1 MPRKRWKRVAARGP
15 SAEDAWEGPEAAQAA
30 EGTLGKEAA
39 APRATLLELGDF
51 EGAADE
57 GGEAMPVLA
66 SNDEWTFR
74 KADRLQAAL
83 PDLRGDLD
91 RKTEGEVFDRQ
102 TLMVLHKFLTHG
114 VLRSLDFPVATG
126 KEANVFRG
134 TTPQGGF
141 VAVKIFRVNTSTF
154 KHVLKYIQGDERFQ
168 GVSGD
173 KRSLVHAWTQ
183 KEFRNLV
190 RMAEAGVPV
199 PEPRKALQ
207 NVLVME
213 YLGVKE
219 GPWPSLKDAAIADY
233 GRLWQQLADD
243 YVKAYNTAELVHA
256 DLSEYNVL
264 LEGAGGDEAATRA
277 RIIDVGQAVLKNH
290 PMAHEF
296 LARDLKNLTAFFRRK
311 GVRAEPADIMGRLR
325 HERTTKTEK
334 ALRAKDLDG
343 DLGGE
348 EE

>member
-1 MPRKRWKRVAARGP
+1 MPPDDEPAPMLSV
-15 SAEDAWEGPEAAQAA
+15 EDLDDEGDRDA
-30 EGTLGKEAA
+30 
-39 APRATLLELGDF
+39 ELG
-51 EGAADE
+51 
-57 GGEAMPVLA
+57 MQSLA
-66 SNDEWTFR
+66 SNDEWAFR
-74 KADRLQAAL
+74 KADRLQAML
-83 PDLRGDLD
+83 PDLRGDLN

-114 VLRSLDFPVATG
+114 VLRSLDFPVSTG

-134 TTPQGGF
+134 TTPGGGL

-154 KHVLKYIQGDERFQ
+154 KHVLQYIQGDERFE
-168 GVSGD
+168 GVTGD
-173 KRSLVHAWTQ
+173 KRSLVNAWTQ

-190 RMAEAGVPV
+190 RLSEAGVPV
-199 PEPRKALQ
+199 PEPLKALQ

-219 GPWPSLKDAAIADY
+219 GPWPSLKEARVDDY
-233 GRLWQQLADD
+233 GRLWEQLSDD

-264 LEGAGGDEAATRA
+264 LGGAAGPDDQTRA

-296 LARDLKNLTAFFRRK
+296 LARDLKNLSAFFKRK
-311 GVRAEPADIMGRLR
+311 KVDADPGQVMVRLK

-334 ALRAKDLDG
+334 VRLTKGRG
-343 DLGGE
+343 DE

>member
-1 MPRKRWKRVAARGP
+1 MPPGDDEPEPMLSVEDL
-15 SAEDAWEGPEAAQAA
+15 EDADAGMQS
-30 EGTLGKEAA
+30 
-39 APRATLLELGDF
+39 
-51 EGAADE
+51 
-57 GGEAMPVLA
+57 VA
-66 SNDEWTFR
+66 SNDEWAFR
-74 KADRLQAAL
+74 RADRLQGML
-83 PDLRGDLD
+83 PDHRGDAN

-114 VLRSLDFPVATG
+114 VLRSLDFPVSTG

-134 TTPQGGF
+134 TTPGGGL

-154 KHVLKYIQGDERFQ
+154 KHVLQYIQGDERFE
-168 GVSGD
+168 GITGD

-190 RMAEAGVPV
+190 RLREANVAV
-199 PEPRKALQ
+199 PEPIKALQ

-219 GPWPSLKDAAIADY
+219 GPWPSLREAHIDEY
-233 GRLWQQLADD
+233 ERLWEQLAGD

-264 LEGAGGDEAATRA
+264 LGGAGGPDDQTRA

-296 LARDLKNLTAFFRRK
+296 LARDLKNLTSFFKRK
-311 GVRAEPADIMGRLR
+311 GVRAEPAAIMSRLK

-334 ALRAKDLDG
+334 VRVARGLED
-343 DLGGE
+343 E

>member
-1 MPRKRWKRVAARGP
+1 MAGDDEPKPMLSV
-15 SAEDAWEGPEAAQAA
+15 ED
-30 EGTLGKEAA
+30 
-39 APRATLLELGDF
+39 LEDTD
-51 EGAADE
+51 ADS
-57 GGEAMPVLA
+57 GMQSVA
-66 SNDEWTFR
+66 SNDEWAFR
-74 KADRLQAAL
+74 RADRLQGLL
-83 PDLRGDLD
+83 PDHRGDAN

-114 VLRSLDFPVATG
+114 VLRSLDFPISTG

-134 TTPQGGF
+134 TTPGGGL

-154 KHVLKYIQGDERFQ
+154 KHVLQYIQGDERFE
-168 GVSGD
+168 GVTGD

-190 RMAEAGVPV
+190 RMSEAKVAV
-199 PEPRKALQ
+199 PEPLKALQ

-213 YLGVKE
+213 YLGIKE
-219 GPWPSLKDAAIADY
+219 GPWPSLKDAAVEDY
-233 GRLWQQLADD
+233 ERLWTQLADD
-243 YVKAYNTAELVHA
+243 YVKMYNEAELVHA

-264 LEGAGGDEAATRA
+264 VEGAGGPEDKKRA

-296 LARDLKNLTAFFRRK
+296 LARDLKNLTAFFKRK
-311 GVRAEPADIMGRLR
+311 GVDAEPAHIMSRLK

-334 ALRAKDLDG
+334 AIRLARSR
-343 DLGGE
+343 E
-348 EE
+348 EEDEE

>member
-1 MPRKRWKRVAARGP
+1 MARKRWKRVAARGP
-15 SAEDAWEGPEAAQAA
+15 SVEDAWDGPEAAQAA
-30 EGTLGKEAA
+30 EGAIAPETP
-39 APRATLLELGDF
+39 PRATLLEIGDF
-51 EGAADE
+51 AEAAEPDRLSKLDT
-57 GGEAMPVLA
+57 VA
-66 SNDEWTFR
+66 SNDEWAFR
-74 KADRLQAAL
+74 RADRLQGML
-83 PDLRGDLD
+83 PDHRGDAN

-114 VLRSLDFPVATG
+114 VLRSLDFPVSTG

-134 TTPQGGF
+134 TTPGGGL

-154 KHVLKYIQGDERFQ
+154 KHVLQYIQGDERFE
-168 GVSGD
+168 GVTGD

-199 PEPRKALQ
+199 PEPLKALQ

-219 GPWPSLKDAAIADY
+219 GPWPSLKEARVDDY
-233 GRLWQQLADD
+233 GRLWEQLADD
-243 YVKAYNTAELVHA
+243 YVKTYNEAELVHA

-264 LEGAGGDEAATRA
+264 LEGAGGPDGETRA
-277 RIIDVGQAVLKNH
+277 RMIDVGQAVLKNH

-311 GVRAEPADIMGRLR
+311 GVRDAEPAAIMSRLK

-334 ALRAKDLDG
+334 AVRLAKARE
-343 DLGGE
+343 GE

>member
-1 MPRKRWKRVAARGP
+1 V
-15 SAEDAWEGPEAAQAA
+15 EDAWEGPEAPKPE
-30 EGTLGKEAA
+30 EGTLEV
-39 APRATLLELGDF
+39 APDLRERKTLLELGDF
-51 EGAADE
+51 AEDA
-57 GGEAMPVLA
+57 EAGRVSKLDTVA
-66 SNDEWTFR
+66 SNDEWAFR
-74 KADRLQAAL
+74 RADRLQGML
-83 PDLRGDLD
+83 PDHRGDAD

-114 VLRSLDFPVATG
+114 VLRSLDFPVSTG

-134 TTPQGGF
+134 TTPGGGL

-154 KHVLKYIQGDERFQ
+154 KHVLKYIQGDERFE
-168 GVSGD
+168 GVTGD

-190 RMAEAGVPV
+190 RMSEAGVPV
-199 PEPRKALQ
+199 PEPLKALQ

-213 YLGVKE
+213 YLGTKE
-219 GPWPSLKDAAIADY
+219 GPWPTLKEAPVEDY
-233 GRLWQQLADD
+233 GRLWAQLADD

-264 LEGAGGDEAATRA
+264 LEGAGGPDGATRA
-277 RIIDVGQAVLKNH
+277 RTIDVGQAVLKNH

-311 GVRAEPADIMGRLR
+311 GVREAEPAAIMGQLR

-334 ALRAKDLDG
+334 AVRLAKTMD
-343 DLGGE
+343 E

>member
-1 MPRKRWKRVAARGP
+1 MGGDDEPEP
-15 SAEDAWEGPEAAQAA
+15 MLSAED
-30 EGTLGKEAA
+30 
-39 APRATLLELGDF
+39 LED
-51 EGAADE
+51 ADA
-57 GGEAMPVLA
+57 GMQSLA
-66 SNDEWTFR
+66 SNDEWAFR
-74 KADRLQAAL
+74 KADRLQAML
-83 PDLRGDLD
+83 PDLRGDLN

-114 VLRSLDFPVATG
+114 VLRSLDFPVSTG

-134 TTPQGGF
+134 TTPGGGL

-154 KHVLKYIQGDERFQ
+154 KHVLQYIQGDERFE
-168 GVSGD
+168 GVTGD
-173 KRSLVHAWTQ
+173 KRALVHAWTQ

-190 RMAEAGVPV
+190 RLAEAGVPV
-199 PEPRKALQ
+199 PEPIKALQ

-219 GPWPSLKDAAIADY
+219 GPWPSLKEARIEDY
-233 GRLWQQLADD
+233 RRLWTQLSED

-264 LEGAGGDEAATRA
+264 LEGAGGADDKTRA

-290 PMAHEF
+290 PMAQEF
-296 LARDLKNLTAFFRRK
+296 LDRDLKNLSAFFKRK
-311 GVRAEPADIMGRLR
+311 GVRADPMEIKARLK

-334 ALRAKDLDG
+334 ALRAKDLARL
-343 DLGGE
+343 DLDGE

>member
-1 MPRKRWKRVAARGP
+1 MPDDDEPAPMLSV
-15 SAEDAWEGPEAAQAA
+15 ED
-30 EGTLGKEAA
+30 
-39 APRATLLELGDF
+39 LEDV
-51 EGAADE
+51 EEDPADTI
-57 GGEAMPVLA
+57 GMQKVA
-66 SNDEWTFR
+66 SNDEWAFR
-74 KADRLQAAL
+74 RADRLQGML
-83 PDLRGDLD
+83 PDHRGDAD

-114 VLRSLDFPVATG
+114 VLRSLDFPVSTG

-134 TTPQGGF
+134 TTPGGGL

-154 KHVLKYIQGDERFQ
+154 KHVLQYIQGDERFE
-168 GVSGD
+168 GVTGD
-173 KRSLVHAWTQ
+173 KRGLVHAWTQ

-199 PEPRKALQ
+199 PEPLKALQ

-213 YLGVKE
+213 YLGIKE
-219 GPWPSLKDAAIADY
+219 GPWPSLKDARIDDY
-233 GRLWQQLADD
+233 SRLWTQLADD
-243 YVKAYNTAELVHA
+243 YVKMYNTAELVHA

-264 LEGAGGDEAATRA
+264 LEGAAGPDDKTRA

-296 LARDLKNLTAFFRRK
+296 LARDLKNLSSYFKRK
-311 GVRAEPADIMGRLR
+311 GVDAKPADIMARLK

-334 ALRAKDLDG
+334 VRSARRLEDED
-343 DLGGE
+343 E
-348 EE
+348 

>member
-1 MPRKRWKRVAARGP
+1 MPGDDEPAPMLSV
-15 SAEDAWEGPEAAQAA
+15 ED
-30 EGTLGKEAA
+30 
-39 APRATLLELGDF
+39 LEDDDP
-51 EGAADE
+51 ADVI
-57 GGEAMPVLA
+57 GMQTVA
-66 SNDEWTFR
+66 SNDEWAFR
-74 KADRLQAAL
+74 RADRLQGLL
-83 PDLRGDLD
+83 PDHRGDAN

-114 VLRSLDFPVATG
+114 VLRSLDFPVSTG

-134 TTPQGGF
+134 TTPQGGL

-154 KHVLKYIQGDERFQ
+154 KHVLKYIQGDERFE
-168 GVSGD
+168 GVTGD

-190 RMAEAGVPV
+190 RMAEAGVAV

-219 GPWPSLKDAAIADY
+219 GPWPTLREAAVDDY
-233 GRLWQQLADD
+233 GRLWEQLSND

-256 DLSEYNVL
+256 DLSEYNVM
-264 LEGAGGDEAATRA
+264 LEGVTGAADKTRA

-296 LARDLKNLTAFFRRK
+296 LARDLKNLSAFFKRK
-311 GVRAEPADIMGRLR
+311 GVDADPRQIMSRLS

-334 ALRAKDLDG
+334 VRLARGLED
-343 DLGGE
+343 E

>member
-1 MPRKRWKRVAARGP
+1 MPGDDEPAPMLSV
-15 SAEDAWEGPEAAQAA
+15 EDLDDGDADA
-30 EGTLGKEAA
+30 
-39 APRATLLELGDF
+39 ELG
-51 EGAADE
+51 
-57 GGEAMPVLA
+57 MQSLA
-66 SNDEWTFR
+66 SNDEWAFR
-74 KADRLQAAL
+74 KADRLQAML
-83 PDLRGDLD
+83 PDLRGDLN

-114 VLRSLDFPVATG
+114 VLRSLDFPVSTG

-134 TTPQGGF
+134 TTPGGGL

-154 KHVLKYIQGDERFQ
+154 KHVLQYIQGDERFE
-168 GVSGD
+168 GVTGD

-190 RMAEAGVPV
+190 RMSEAKVPV
-199 PEPRKALQ
+199 PEPLKALQ

-219 GPWPSLKDAAIADY
+219 GPWPSLKEARVDDY
-233 GRLWQQLADD
+233 GRLWEQLCDD
-243 YVKAYNTAELVHA
+243 YVKMYNDAELVHA

-264 LEGAGGDEAATRA
+264 LEGAAGPDDQTRA

-296 LARDLKNLTAFFRRK
+296 LARDLKNLSAFFKRK
-311 GVRAEPADIMGRLR
+311 KVDADPQQIMVRLK

-334 ALRAKDLDG
+334 AVRLARSRD
-343 DLGGE
+343 E
-348 EE
+348 EEE